1 MSEYLLYEGIHH
13 RIVMSVNY
21 EFLKKFTLYTAFN
34 VDIVYIKIETDYEY
48 QFKNQLINH
57 IFLFKINYLARN

>member
-13 RIVMSVNY
+13 TIVMSVNC
-21 EFLKKFTLYTAFN
+21 EFFKKFILYTAFN
-34 VDIVYIKIETDYEY
+34 VDLVYIKIETEYEY
-48 QFKNQLINH
+48 QFKNQLISH